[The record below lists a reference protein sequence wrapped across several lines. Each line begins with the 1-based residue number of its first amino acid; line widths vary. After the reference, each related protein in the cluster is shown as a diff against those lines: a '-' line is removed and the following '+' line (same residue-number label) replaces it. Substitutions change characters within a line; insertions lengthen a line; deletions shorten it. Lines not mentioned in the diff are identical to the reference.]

1 MLSLNSL
8 AFAHPKQ
15 EANCTGCRTR
25 DRTWA
30 MGFKVPCA
38 TSTPSGN
45 SNHPKRY
52 SVREQKIPVCCVI
65 KIRGSIVLC
74 RSGGIGRRSG
84 FKIRRGKLSCGF
96 ESHLRY
102 QNSHSLLSRSL
113 FRFITRF
120 TTSLCSGLRRSLSK
134 LPTISINWSLHNPQ

>member
-1 MLSLNSL
+1 
-8 AFAHPKQ
+8 
-15 EANCTGCRTR
+15 
-25 DRTWA
+25 

-52 SVREQKIPVCCVI
+52 SVREQKIAACCVI

-102 QNSHSLLSRSL
+102 QTLVAYGLVSYLDLLRVLRRRCASVDGAIICLLSTL
-113 FRFITRF
+113 FWFVITYNF
-120 TTSLCSGLRRSLSK
+120 PHQKSYAHTCNEPTTCVE
-134 LPTISINWSLHNPQ
+134 

>member
-1 MLSLNSL
+1 MLGLNSL
-8 AFAHPKQ
+8 AFVRPKQ
-15 EANCTGCRTR
+15 EALNGCRTR

-45 SNHPKRY
+45 CNHPKRY
-52 SVREQKIPVCCVI
+52 SVRGQKMSACCVI

-102 QNSHSLLSRSL
+102 QTLIAYGIVSYLDLLRV
-113 FRFITRF
+113 
-120 TTSLCSGLRRSLSK
+120 LRRRSDLN
-134 LPTISINWSLHNPQ
+134 LENPFKQNQYPLVKNCSQQ